1 MKIVCRIS
9 AILLFTITASCASAE
24 QRAASL
30 YKTSCAQC
38 HGATGEADTPAAK
51 VFNARSLKSPEVL
64 KMSDAEMLA
73 LIRNGKEKMPAWVDV
88 LTDDQI
94 KDVIA
99 YIRAM
104 QKGKDSAAN

>member
-1 MKIVCRIS
+1 
-9 AILLFTITASCASAE
+9 
-24 QRAASL
+24 
-30 YKTSCAQC
+30 
-38 HGATGEADTPAAK
+38 
-51 VFNARSLKSPEVL
+51 
-64 KMSDAEMLA
+64 MSDAEMLA